1 VQDRLLATRMG
12 MELVNAVKQGITG
25 KMVALTGGKFELVNF
40 DLAAQV
46 KMADKELYNLAELF
60 Y

>member
-25 KMVALTGGKFELVNF
+25 KMVALTGGKFELVN
-40 DLAAQV
+40 LTSRL
-46 KMADKELYNLAELF
+46 K
-60 Y
+60 